1 VEFDNFHAM
10 HGTNII
16 SLRDEYFINFFP
28 AEDDFSLAPYMRYSV
43 ITSNDISF
51 LTGNYLYSQNVK
63 YFT

>member
-1 VEFDNFHAM
+1 MKFDNFHAM

-16 SLRDEYFINFFP
+16 SLGDEYLTNFFP
-28 AEDDFSLAPYMRYSV
+28 AEGDFSLAPYTQHSV

-51 LTGNYLYSQNVK
+51 LTGNYLSSYNVK